1 MYANH
6 TLPKT
11 NSEFSPE
18 NGWLEDAFPFRKAYF
33 TGPCWFQGGYH
44 PNFHVSCSTPT
55 TFHCLHLMMCPNIV
69 PLSSICIVFWY
80 SGRVHINKQTSD
92 FGFSL
97 PPTSVTTTHRFQMV
111 FGSTVSHHQTSTKHN
126 PGTVDQGPSWPL
138 RSFFW
143 SRPAGRWSN
152 GRWSPALT
160 STVDYSSNLR
170 RPGHSSDMQKSIK
183 ISSNASKGAGKLET
197 IASKKGILPWFINY
211 STTYQL
217 PSIFIT
223 WLVPQNPSIH
233 LFFFGA
239 LSSNSRLS

>member
-92 FGFSL
+92 F
-97 PPTSVTTTHRFQMV
+97 V
-111 FGSTVSHHQTSTKHN
+111 FTSTNISNNTPTVFRWFSSQQFDTTKHPPN
-126 PGTVDQGPSWPL
+126 IHQRPVDQGPSW
-138 RSFFW
+138 R
-143 SRPAGRWSN
+143 N
-152 GRWSPALT
+152 
-160 STVDYSSNLR
+160 
-170 RPGHSSDMQKSIK
+170 SD
-183 ISSNASKGAGKLET
+183 L
-197 IASKKGILPWFINY
+197 
-211 STTYQL
+211 
-217 PSIFIT
+217 
-223 WLVPQNPSIH
+223 
-233 LFFFGA
+233 FFGA
-239 LSSNSRLS
+239 GRRAGDQMAGDPQLSHRLWTTPQIWDGLDTQATCKNPSKIHLQTLQKVQENLRQ

>member
-33 TGPCWFQGGYH
+33 TGPCWFQGGSH

-92 FGFSL
+92 FVFTSTNISNNNTPFSDGFSSQQFD
-97 PPTSVTTTHRFQMV
+97 T
-111 FGSTVSHHQTSTKHN
+111 TKHPPN
-126 PGTVDQGPSWPL
+126 TTPGPLIKAQVDETQIFFLEQAGGPVIKWPVI
-138 RSFFW
+138 
-143 SRPAGRWSN
+143 P
-152 GRWSPALT
+152 
-160 STVDYSSNLR
+160 SSHIDCGLLLKSETACVKR
-170 RPGHSSDMQKSIK
+170 HAKSIK
-183 ISSNASKGAGKLET
+183 ISSNTSKGAGKSVKT
-197 IASKKGILPWFINY
+197 ASKKGILPWFINY

-223 WLVPQNPSIH
+223 
-233 LFFFGA
+233 
-239 LSSNSRLS
+239 

>member
-1 MYANH
+1 
-6 TLPKT
+6 
-11 NSEFSPE
+11 
-18 NGWLEDAFPFRKAYF
+18 
-33 TGPCWFQGGYH
+33 
-44 PNFHVSCSTPT
+44 
-55 TFHCLHLMMCPNIV
+55 MCPNIV

-92 FGFSL
+92 FVFTSTNISNNNTPFSDGFRVNSL
-97 PPTSVTTTHRFQMV
+97 TPPNI
-111 FGSTVSHHQTSTKHN
+111 HQTSTKG
-126 PGTVDQGPSWPL
+126 PLIKAQVDHSDL
-138 RSFFW
+138 FFG
-143 SRPAGRWSN
+143 AGRRAGDQMAGDPQLSHRLWTTPQIWDGLDTQATCKNPS
-152 GRWSPALT
+152 
-160 STVDYSSNLR
+160 
-170 RPGHSSDMQKSIK
+170 K
-183 ISSNASKGAGKLET
+183 ISSNASKGAGQLET